1 MIFKALTGAAAAAG
15 RKVHERAARFDASRC
30 FHFTAS
36 GSQEGEG
43 GEGDRQSYQLI
54 RMSLQLTVDR
64 QQVHSVA
71 AQQNVSDSLLEVE
84 PPLVA
89 SCGSFVN

>member
-1 MIFKALTGAAAAAG
+1 MPQGASTSQQVAA
-15 RKVHERAARFDASRC
+15 K
-30 FHFTAS
+30 
-36 GSQEGEG
+36 GEG

-71 AQQNVSDSLLEVE
+71 AQQNVSEVE